1 MTHLRPFI
9 ILTILIALALQP
21 KLSAVQAQTPSP
33 AFQPESLAG
42 PLPLSAYPRPKND
55 NGFGIHWSTNLYGQS
70 DKTTDFFVAEL
81 KAMNIKWV
89 KILNEHTDGR
99 HYDYLVEQLVAN
111 DIMPILRI
119 YVRCNEAIN
128 LGGLGKMVQ
137 HYMAQGV
144 YYYELYNEP
153 DLYGL
158 PGGWCKD
165 PEPDPE
171 RLAELW
177 APAAREVQMW
187 GAYPS
192 LPSIFPVGKGHPDWQ
207 DSFFQRFLGAIKTNG
222 DTRLLYRSWGAVHNY
237 FLNHPPDYPM
247 DEVSRTG
254 RLLTLEEISKYK
266 LNENQVLAINQAR
279 TERQQQGPH
288 LGTDPRQD
296 IHGFLQFIAYHDQF
310 TEIFGFEIPL
320 ISTEGG
326 ATIGSCEDG
335 RYPCVD
341 EQIQMEQ
348 TLWAYDY
355 MLDQA
360 PDYYFAMNTWLL
372 AQQALDF
379 GGGYIWEGNAWYHDR
394 EGNHLP
400 IVEALKTHPRQGE
413 VRSESR
419 AAAEQ
424 GSRGAE
430 EPGSTLQPTSP
441 TPQALSSAQDRPANP
456 PTLQPANPPISHSSN
471 PPAFQP
477 SSLPAPYPRP
487 ANDNGRGVHYAPTIL
502 AQPPEMVDFFV
513 AELLALNMKWVK
525 IMQGDIPKI
534 EHQYLIEQL
543 VAHGIEPVLRV
554 YKPYNDPYEHLP
566 ALVQAGLPL
575 GVHYYELYNEPN
587 IAGFPGGWHDGQAI
601 SVEHMLDV
609 WLPAAEAIQQAGGY
623 PGLPSL
629 AAGGDYD
636 DMKFLANFLD
646 GLQARGRTDLLQ
658 RAWIPLHNYF
668 FNHPFDYPEEPVN
681 LTGAFL
687 TEAEGEQRGLAG
699 AQVQAINVARANARQ
714 PGGYYVGDTIHADS
728 NSFRKFEAYAK
739 IFFDR
744 FGYHL
749 PIITTEGG
757 PLTGDHQ
764 DPRYPPVTDLDVTH
778 LTLRAYHALLDG
790 APDYYFAYMPWLMAN
805 FAGGHRDNAWEA
817 AAWYKLDGATLPVV
831 QALKTD
837 PRRQELRQPTMNNEQ
852 LVMNNEQLA
861 IPNSQFPIPP
871 PLHPSTPP
879 PLQSS
884 ALPPLQPSIQVIPLT
899 GSGPAWQVAQ
909 ADWQPATSTYPRLRV
924 QVLDA
929 GGRALAGQQLRVEW
943 PGGWQLLLTAS
954 DHSVT
959 MPLTN
964 PADTYRITIAGSS
977 GQGLEATGAPG
988 LDLNT
993 TFVKAGES

>member
-1 MTHLRPFI
+1 MTHRRLFI
-9 ILTILIALALQP
+9 ILTIFLALALQP
-21 KLSAVQAQTPSP
+21 VQAQAPSP
-33 AFQPESLAG
+33 AFPSETLTG
-42 PLPLSAYPRPKND
+42 PLPLSTYPRPKND

-99 HYDYLVEQLVAN
+99 HYDYLVDQLVAN

-137 HYMAQGV
+137 HYMAKGV

-153 DLYGL
+153 DLYGV

-207 DSFFQRFLGAIKTNG
+207 DSFFQRFLGAIKANG
-222 DTRLLYRSWGAVHNY
+222 DTELLYRSWGAVHNY
-237 FLNHPPDYPM
+237 FLNHPADYPM
-247 DEVSRTG
+247 DEISRTG
-254 RLLTLEEISKYK
+254 RPLTPEEISQYG
-266 LNENQVLAINQAR
+266 LNENQVFSINQAR
-279 TERQQQGPH
+279 AERQQNGPH
-288 LGTDPRQD
+288 LGTDPTQD
-296 IHGFLQFIAYHDQF
+296 VHGFLQFIAYHDQF

-326 ATIGSCEDG
+326 ATVGSCEDG

-360 PDYYFAMNTWLL
+360 PDYYFATNTWLL

-400 IVEALKTHPRQGE
+400 IVEAMKSHPRKGE
-413 VRSESR
+413 VRHGGQAPGETMNN
-419 AAAEQ
+419 EQ
-424 GSRGAE
+424 LTINNE
-430 EPGSTLQPTSP
+430 QLTNPILQPS
-441 TPQALSSAQDRPANP
+441 NP
-456 PTLQPANPPISHSSN
+456 PTLQPSN
-471 PPAFQP
+471 
-477 SSLPAPYPRP
+477 LPTAYPRP

-513 AELLALNMKWVK
+513 TELLALNMKWVK
-525 IMQGDIPKI
+525 IMQGDLPKI

-543 VAHGIEPVLRV
+543 VAHDIEPVLRV
-554 YKPYNDPYEHLP
+554 YKPYNEPYEHLP

-587 IAGFPGGWHDGQAI
+587 IGGFPGGWYDGQAI

-646 GLQARGRTDLLQ
+646 GVKARGRTDLLQ

-668 FNHPFDYPEEPVN
+668 FNHPFNYPEEPVN
-681 LTGAFL
+681 LTNALL
-687 TEAEGEQRGLAG
+687 TEAEAQQRGLSSD
-699 AQVQAINVARANARQ
+699 QVQAINTARANARQ

-739 IFFDR
+739 IFHDR
-744 FGYHL
+744 FGYYL

-757 PLTGDHQ
+757 PLTSDHQ
-764 DPRYPPVTDLDVTH
+764 DPRYPPITDADVTD
-778 LTLRAYHALLDG
+778 LTLRAYHAMLDT

-805 FAGGHRDNAWEA
+805 FAGGHWDNAWEA
-817 AAWYKLDGATLPVV
+817 AAWYKLDGSTLPVV
-831 QALKTD
+831 PALKAD
-837 PRRQELRQPTMNNEQ
+837 PRRQEVRQPATNHAQLTMNNEQ
-852 LVMNNEQLA
+852 LTNPA
-861 IPNSQFPIPP
+861 
-871 PLHPSTPP
+871 
-879 PLQSS
+879 LQSS
-884 ALPPLQPSIQVIPLT
+884 NPPILQPSDPPTLQPSNPPTFQSSNPPTLQPSIQIVPLT

-909 ADWQPATSTYPRLRV
+909 ADWQPASSTYPRLRV
-924 QVLDA
+924 QVVNAA
-929 GGRALAGQQLRVEW
+929 GEALGGQQLRVEW
-943 PGGWQLLLTAS
+943 PGGWNLLLTAS

-964 PADTYRITIAGSS
+964 PAGPYRITIAGGS
-977 GQGLEATGAPG
+977 GQGLEATGAKG
-988 LDLNT
+988 LDLNA
-993 TFVKAGES
+993 TFVRAGES